1 MSGAEWRITPSART
15 MSSHKFPIAAPAR
28 ASQPALMKL
37 ILLAFA
43 VLLTPF
49 LTDSMAA
56 EANRETLRIPKG
68 RLGLPFKTKAT
79 LEVEVVRAEDVGKEN
94 LVGDYLLRVLRV
106 DSVELK
112 SKPVFQFKTA
122 AGVPPLPDD
131 VFTLYKLKT
140 GKDVEEIPEE
150 ELKRVEEG
158 FVGKKLTYQATEI
171 EGVRKAAVQKEG
183 GKAPESTLLLSSHVE
198 QP

>member
-1 MSGAEWRITPSART
+1 M
-15 MSSHKFPIAAPAR
+15 KPI
-28 ASQPALMKL
+28 LF
-37 ILLAFA
+37 AFA
-43 VLLTPF
+43 VWFVLPCS
-49 LTDSMAA
+49 TDLMAA

-68 RLGLPFKTKAT
+68 RLGLAFKTKAT

-112 SKPVFQFKTA
+112 SKPVFRFKTA
-122 AGVPPLPDD
+122 EGVPPLPDG

-150 ELKRVEEG
+150 EVKRVEEG
-158 FVGKKLTYQATEI
+158 FVGKKFIYQATEI
-171 EGVRKAAVQKEG
+171 EGVKKNAGDKS
-183 GKAPESTLLLSSHVE
+183 PESTLLLSLLVE

>member
-1 MSGAEWRITPSART
+1 MSIE
-15 MSSHKFPIAAPAR
+15 FAPR
-28 ASQPALMKL
+28 
-37 ILLAFA
+37 ILLAMKSILFAFA
-43 VLLTPF
+43 VWFVLPGS
-49 LTDSMAA
+49 TDLVAA
-56 EANRETLRIPKG
+56 ETNRETLRIPKG
-68 RLGLPFKTKAT
+68 RLGVPFKTNAT
-79 LEVEVVRAEDVGKEN
+79 LEVEVVRAEDVGVKN
-94 LVGDYLLRVLRV
+94 LVGGYLLRVLRV

-150 ELKRVEEG
+150 ELKRVEDG
-158 FVGKKLTYQATEI
+158 FVGKKLIYQATEI
-171 EGVRKAAVQKEG
+171 DGVRKSTVQKEG
-183 GKAPESTLLLSSHVE
+183 GKAPESTLLLSSLVE

>member
-1 MSGAEWRITPSART
+1 M
-15 MSSHKFPIAAPAR
+15 KPI
-28 ASQPALMKL
+28 LF
-37 ILLAFA
+37 AFA
-43 VLLTPF
+43 VLLAMPCS
-49 LTDSMAA
+49 TDLMAA

-68 RLGLPFKTKAT
+68 RLGLAFKTKAT

-94 LVGDYLLRVLRV
+94 LAGAYLLRVLRV

-122 AGVPPLPDD
+122 EGVPALPDD
-131 VFTLYKLKT
+131 VFALYKQKT

-150 ELKRVEEG
+150 DVKRLEEG

-171 EGVRKAAVQKEG
+171 EGMKKNAADKS
-183 GKAPESTLLLSSHVE
+183 PESTLLLSLLVE